1 MTCGIS
7 VVSELF
13 IFRVYS
19 GNGGEGQGGEGQGV
33 TVHGQVG
40 HGDPD
45 VILCKY

>member
-1 MTCGIS
+1 MTCCIC

-19 GNGGEGQGGEGQGV
+19 GNGGEGKGGV

-40 HGDPD
+40 HGDPN

>member
-1 MTCGIS
+1 M
-7 VVSELF
+7 SELF
-13 IFRVYS
+13 IFRVYK
-19 GNGGEGQGGEGQGV
+19 GMGVRGRVGGGGV

>member
-1 MTCGIS
+1 MTYGIC
-7 VVSELF
+7 VVSEVF
-13 IFRVYS
+13 IFRVYNR
-19 GNGGEGQGGEGQGV
+19 NGGEGKGGV

>member
-1 MTCGIS
+1 MTYGICA
-7 VVSELF
+7 VSELL

-19 GNGGEGQGGEGQGV
+19 GNGGEGQGGV